1 MAWGFFW
8 APALRLVVG
17 DVWKSVQVAT
27 TLKVPALC
35 IHSPDDEF
43 VSYRLGRRLYDA
55 LAGEKTF
62 LEIHGG
68 HNEGFLDSLDVY
80 KPGLDAFLTK
90 VLETPASEDTP
101 EK

>member
-1 MAWGFFW
+1 
-8 APALRLVVG
+8 VVG
-17 DVWKSVQVAT
+17 DVWNSAQVAA

-43 VSYRLGRRLYDA
+43 VFYRLGRRLYDA

-62 LEIHGG
+62 LEIRGS
-68 HNEGFLDSLDVY
+68 HNEGFLDSIDVY

-90 VLETPASEDTP
+90 VLP
-101 EK
+101 